1 MSASPNSLI
10 GAHPAGIDQ
19 PRRLF
24 YEGTSFFAT
33 FFISNPEGT
42 QLFLK
47 HLHPILDDEG
57 PMLETLVDYPL
68 EPLSSKKP
76 LQMSWVGGGLYFSIQ
91 KYLQNHSCRVRNLGK
106 ELEKISLGEIRYND
120 FPSWGT

>member
-24 YEGTSFFAT
+24 HEGTPLFAP
-33 FFISNPEGT
+33 FFISNPEDT
-42 QLFLK
+42 QLFLQ

-68 EPLSSKKP
+68 EPLSSQKP
-76 LQMSWVGGGLYFSIQ
+76 LQMSWVGGGLYSPSKDLCKTTQ
-91 KYLQNHSCRVRNLGK
+91 AVLETLARNWK
-106 ELEKISLGEIRYND
+106 NQ
-120 FPSWGT
+120 PW